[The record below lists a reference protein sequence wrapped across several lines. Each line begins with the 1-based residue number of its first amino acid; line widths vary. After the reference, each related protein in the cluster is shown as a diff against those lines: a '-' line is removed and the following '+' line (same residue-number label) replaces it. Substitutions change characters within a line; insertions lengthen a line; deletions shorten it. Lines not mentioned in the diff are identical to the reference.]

1 MENNSSF
8 SFRDGLFNKKL
19 LRTMKLSLFLMILS
33 MNAVIA
39 GSLRGQDYQVSLK
52 LKDASAVDVFRVIES
67 KTELGFIYRNDQID
81 HQKLYSI
88 QVKDSPVSEV
98 LAEVLADQN
107 ASFKLLDDYIVIM
120 GQNYQPG
127 FLQDT
132 VLTVRGTVAS
142 TDGEPIPGVTILI
155 KGTSTG
161 TISAADGT
169 FTLSRIPRGTTIVFS
184 AIGME
189 EEEVVIGTRTQLDVT
204 MEYSYETIDEVV
216 VIGYGTVNKRDL
228 TGSVSKISATEFENR
243 PVSSPAEY
251 LLGTVAG
258 LNYDLSSSARPGS
271 SFEIRGPTSLSATN
285 DPLIVLDG
293 VIFNGTMSDINP
305 NDIAS
310 FDVLKDGSSAA
321 VYGARASNGVIIIT
335 TKTGT
340 SETPKIQFDAK
351 VGLASLI
358 DHQRPFGPEK
368 YLTARR
374 DALISMYPNR
384 DEQYPYYFNDPRN
397 LPSDVDLDT
406 WLNYD
411 PGSPTDPLQVW
422 TRRLQLQN
430 VEAENFIAGKTTDW
444 YDKVFQTGLRQDYN
458 LALSG
463 KTKLLNYYWSLG
475 SVSNEGIVVDE
486 TFEKI
491 RSRVNLSADVT
502 DYLQVGINALVAFDD
517 NGNQE
522 VDWDEAINASP
533 YGEIY
538 DSTTVYKWYPHDDN
552 MAQNPFENTLR
563 DVLDKHQSLMST
575 LFAKLDLPFGFK
587 YELNFT
593 NRGQWSQDYEYRPK
607 TTRSGNSSNGYAE
620 RQERRYSEWQVDN
633 ILRWNQTISDHSRI
647 DLTMLYN
654 AEQYKSFSSTIE
666 SSDFVISEA
675 LGYNAMQLG
684 SIPVVSSN
692 DQYETGAAMM
702 ARLNYALFDK
712 YLFTAS
718 FRRDGYSAFGQ
729 SNPWANFPAAAFAWR
744 ISDESFMDGVSAISN
759 LKWRASWGINGNRSV
774 GRYDALSRLNETTYI
789 IGGQTVI
796 GLYPTNLPNSNLRW
810 ERTTSYNTGLDIGIL
825 NNRISATVDAYMML
839 TNDLLLTRALP
850 DITGYDDVI
859 SNLGEIEN
867 RGMEATISSI
877 NVITSKFNWKSR
889 FIFSMNRNKIN
900 HLYGTMVDV
909 LDEEGNVIGQRE
921 DDDIQNDWYIGHALD
936 EIYEYQEIG
945 VWQEDEAEEAYV
957 YGRLP
962 GDYKLNDVNGDG
974 TYTPEADNVW
984 IGFRE
989 PRYRL
994 SLMNSFTLLNGLEVS
1009 FLLRSYLG
1017 HLDRINELKHS
1028 SYYDRINHYDTP
1040 YWTPDNP
1047 LDNYA
1052 RLSSITSP
1060 GSFNVWRSASFVRI
1074 QDVSI
1079 AYKLPKE
1086 VAEKLRLTSAR
1097 LYLNFNN
1104 LYSFD
1109 TWDLWDPETN
1119 DPTPFISTLGLSI
1132 VL

>member
-1 MENNSSF
+1 MEKNCSF
-8 SFRDGLFNKKL
+8 SNRQGHFIKKL
-19 LRTMKLSLFLMILS
+19 IQTMKLSLLLATIT
-33 MNAVIA
+33 MNTAIA
-39 GSLRGQDYQVSLK
+39 GSLLGQDYQVSLN
-52 LKDASAVDVFRVIES
+52 LRNASAVDVFREIEMY
-67 KTELGFIYRNDQID
+67 TNLGFVYRNDQIN
-81 HQKLYSI
+81 HEKLYSFQI
-88 QVKDSPVSEV
+88 ENAPVSTV
-98 LAEVLADQN
+98 LDQVLSDQN
-107 ASFKLLDDYIVIM
+107 ASFRIVDDYIVIL
-120 GQNYQPG
+120 GENIQNRIAR
-127 FLQDT
+127 DT
-132 VLTVRGTVAS
+132 LLTVSGII
-142 TDGEPIPGVTILI
+142 TDSYGDPVPGVTILI
-155 KGTSTG
+155 KGTAKGS
-161 TISAADGT
+161 ISAADGRYSIASVPQGA
-169 FTLSRIPRGTTIVFS
+169 TLTYSFV
-184 AIGME
+184 GMIKK
-189 EEEVVIGTRTQLDVT
+189 EVNIWNQTQVDVT
-204 MEYSYETIDEVV
+204 MHYSFETIDEVV
-216 VIGYGTVNKRDL
+216 VVGYGTVNKRDL
-228 TGSVSKISATEFENR
+228 TGSVSKISAAEFENR

-271 SFEIRGPTSLSATN
+271 SFEIRGPTSLSASN

-310 FDVLKDGSSAA
+310 FDILKDGSSAA

-335 TKTGT
+335 TKTGD

-384 DEQYPYYFNDPRN
+384 NEQYPYYFNDPRD

-430 VEAENFIAGKTTDW
+430 IEEENFFAGKTTDW
-444 YDKVFQTGLRQDYN
+444 YDMVFQTGIRQDYN

-475 SVSNEGIVVDE
+475 STSNEGIVVDE

-502 DYLQVGINALVAFDD
+502 NYLQVGINALVAFDD
-517 NGNQE
+517 NGDQPVN
-522 VDWDEAINASP
+522 WGEAINASP

-538 DSTTVYKWYPHDDN
+538 DSITVYKWYPHDDN

-575 LFAKLDLPFGFK
+575 LFAKLALPFGFK
-587 YELNFT
+587 YEINFT
-593 NRGQWSQDYEYRPK
+593 NRAQWSQDYEYRPK
-607 TTRSGNSSNGYAE
+607 TTRSGNNSNGFAE
-620 RQERRYSEWQVDN
+620 RQERRYSEWQIDN

-647 DLTMLYN
+647 DLTLLYN
-654 AEQYKSFSSTIE
+654 AEQYRSFESTIE

-675 LGYNAMQLG
+675 LGYNAMHLG
-684 SIPVVSSN
+684 NIPVVSSN

-774 GRYDALSRLNETTYI
+774 GRYEALSRLNQTTYI

-825 NNRISATVDAYMML
+825 NNRISATLDAYLML

-850 DITGYDDVI
+850 DITGYNDVI

-867 RGMEATISSI
+867 RGLEATISSI
-877 NVITSKFNWKSR
+877 NVITSQFNWKSR

-962 GDYKLNDVNGDG
+962 GDYKLYDVNGDG
-974 TYTPEADNVW
+974 TYTPEDDNVW

-1017 HLDRINELKHS
+1017 HLDRVNELKHS

-1047 LDNYA
+1047 LEDYA
-1052 RLSSITSP
+1052 RLASISSP

-1074 QDVSI
+1074 QDLSI
-1079 AYKLPKE
+1079 AYKLPGE
-1086 VAEKLRLTSAR
+1086 FAEKLRLTSAR
-1097 LYLNFNN
+1097 VYLNFNN